1 MVSLHAAT
9 SAAGRAASVKTR
21 TGDPWMPAPDY
32 GRALPAFTVNLLV
45 RDIPRAIEF
54 QKRVL
59 AATVHYSDGD
69 FAAINVGG
77 VELMLHADHTYDKH
91 PWHAPLVRGDRRGL
105 GAELRV
111 FGVDPDA
118 VERRAREYGSSVV
131 QPATTKAHGWREM
144 MVEDPDG
151 YRWAVGVRA

>member
-1 MVSLHAAT
+1 VVALHAAA
-9 SAAGRAASVKTR
+9 SAAAGRAASVKTR

-32 GRALPAFTVNLLV
+32 GRSLPAFTVNLLV
-45 RDIPRAIEF
+45 RDVPRAVEF

-59 AATVHYSDGD
+59 GATVH
-69 FAAINVGG
+69 
-77 VELMLHADHTYDKH
+77 
-91 PWHAPLVRGDRRGL
+91 APLGRGDRRGP

-111 FGVDPDA
+111 FGLDPDA
-118 VERRAREYGSSVV
+118 VERRGREFGSPVI

-151 YRWAVGVRA
+151 YLWAVGVRA